1 MKRSWLRSCTHE
13 AAHVVVAA
21 QLGIRVHRV
30 EIYRRAQID
39 RHTGQRILGA
49 TWRDRSRER
58 WRLDGDTWTRRRVDE
73 ATHWEDQRLIGLA
86 GSVAEMIIVD
96 GLTRDGEI
104 VERVERRM
112 SKGDLNSARGYDH
125 RDVLRCA
132 ELIREHRAEINA
144 EALRIFK
151 NTARERTRG

>member
-13 AAHVVVAA
+13 AGHVVVAA

-30 EIYRRAQID
+30 EIYRRAQVN

-58 WRLDGDTWTRRRVDE
+58 WRIDGDTWTRRRVDE
-73 ATHWEDQRLIGLA
+73 ATHREDQRLIGLA

-96 GLTRDGEI
+96 GLTRDAEI
-104 VERVERRM
+104 VARVERRM
-112 SKGDLNSARGYDH
+112 SKSDAATASGYG
-125 RDVLRCA
+125 RTDVLRCA
-132 ELIREHRAEINA
+132 SLIREHRSEIQA
-144 EALRIFK
+144 EAWRIFRTCVK
-151 NTARERTRG
+151 ETER